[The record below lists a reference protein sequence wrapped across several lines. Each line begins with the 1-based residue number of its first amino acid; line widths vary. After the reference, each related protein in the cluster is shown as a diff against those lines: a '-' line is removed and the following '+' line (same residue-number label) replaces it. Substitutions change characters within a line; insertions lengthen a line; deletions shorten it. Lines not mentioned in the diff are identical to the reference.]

1 MKMVVGLGNP
11 GRKYE
16 ATRHNVGFEV
26 IAELARLFGS
36 GPARENFQGE
46 TIDANLKGERAVLLA
61 PHTFMNKSGTSV
73 VRARDFYKL
82 DNRELLVV
90 CDDLNLPL
98 GKLRL
103 RAKGSAGGQKGLED
117 IIRCLGGDDFP
128 RLRIGIGQPPNGW
141 DAADYVLG
149 KFSKAE
155 RGEIDAAVWRAADAV
170 AIWARE
176 GIDSCMNQFNA

>member
-1 MKMVVGLGNP
+1 MVVGLGNP
-11 GRKYE
+11 GQKYR

-26 IAELARLFGS
+26 IAELARLFGG
-36 GPARENFQGE
+36 GPGRANFQGE
-46 TIDANLKGERAVLLA
+46 TIDVNLKGERAVLLT
-61 PHTFMNKSGTSV
+61 PLTFMNKSGTSV

-82 DNRELLVV
+82 AHCDLLVV

-117 IIRCLGGDDFP
+117 IIRSLGGDDFP
-128 RLRIGIGQPPNGW
+128 RLRIGIGQPPDGW

-149 KFSKAE
+149 KFGKAD
-155 RGEIDAAVWRAADAV
+155 RSEIDVAIGRAADAV
-170 AIWARE
+170 TVWARE
-176 GIDSCMNQFNA
+176 GVESCMNQFNA